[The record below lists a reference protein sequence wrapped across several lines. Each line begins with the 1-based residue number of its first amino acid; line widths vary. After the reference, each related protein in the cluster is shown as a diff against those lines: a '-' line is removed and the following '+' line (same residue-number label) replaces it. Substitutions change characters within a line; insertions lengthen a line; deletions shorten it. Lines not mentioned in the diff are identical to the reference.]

1 MARSIV
7 GASDAAHAAVG
18 SPSLRREGLPQPVVE
33 LCQSL
38 SLEGHQAW
46 LVGGCVRDSLLSQ
59 LSGEASAG
67 TWRAKD
73 WDIATDALP
82 EQVAAIFRRVIP
94 TGIEHGTV
102 TVILHDMNLEVTTL
116 RTERGYVDG
125 RRPDQ
130 IDFVSSIDEDLARR
144 DFTVN
149 AIAFEPRT
157 ERLIDPF
164 DGLGDLSRRRLAAVG
179 DASGRFAE
187 DGLRVLRAAR
197 FVAALEFELAPETAR
212 AIRPSL
218 DTYRRVSP
226 ERIRE
231 EWNKTLL
238 SRRPSRGFFI
248 MHEHGLLAITAPEV
262 DSLSERP
269 ERTASGVS
277 HLTLACH
284 RMDSCPPQPTLRLAA
299 LLRDIAATAASSA
312 DAADALL
319 SRLRYS
325 NSERKQV
332 TRLILHQ
339 ELPLGPLTDAELR
352 RWLRRVGPDIYRDLS
367 AIGRA
372 ELAARSALAGADL
385 ATSLER
391 QLDALSELEQRA
403 TSELARRPP
412 LALSDLAIDG
422 RQLMQNAG
430 YRPGRE
436 IGVTLEALLALVIED
451 PRLNTAEQLLE
462 HARALKPQPPR
473 D

>member
-1 MARSIV
+1 MS
-7 GASDAAHAAVG
+7 GASDGAHATCN
-18 SPSLRREGLPQPVVE
+18 SPSLKRDGLPWPVLE
-33 LCQSL
+33 LCESL
-38 SLEGHQAW
+38 SLKGHQAW
-46 LVGGCVRDSLLSQ
+46 LVGGCVRDSLISQ
-59 LSGEASAG
+59 LSGGAPPGS
-67 TWRAKD
+67 WRAKD

-82 EQVAAIFRRVIP
+82 EQVTRIFRRVIP

-130 IDFVSSIDEDLARR
+130 IDFVGSIEEDLARR

-149 AIAFEPRT
+149 AIAFEPHT

-164 DGLGDLSRRRLAAVG
+164 DGVGDLTRRRLAAVG

-197 FVAALEFELAPETAR
+197 FVAALEFELAPETAS

-218 DTYRRVSP
+218 DTYRRVSA

-238 SRRPSRGFFI
+238 SRRPSRGFSA

-262 DSLSERP
+262 DALC
-269 ERTASGVS
+269 ERTTFGANS
-277 HLTLACH
+277 LTFAFH
-284 RMDSCPPQPTLRLAA
+284 RMDACPAQPDLRLAG
-299 LLRDIAATAASSA
+299 LLKNVAATAAASA
-312 DAADALL
+312 DVADGLL

-332 TRLILHQ
+332 TRLILH
-339 ELPLGPLTDAELR
+339 EDLPLTGSLTDARLR
-352 RWLRRVGPDIYRDLS
+352 RWLRQVGPDIYRELCV
-367 AIGRA
+367 IGHA
-372 ELAARSALAGADL
+372 ELNAREALTAAGPS
-385 ATSLER
+385 TSLER
-391 QLDALSELEQRA
+391 ERGTLSELEQRA
-403 TSELARRPP
+403 SSELARRPP
-412 LALSDLAIDG
+412 LSLSELAIDG
-422 RQLMQNAG
+422 KQLIQNAG

-436 IGVTLEALLALVIED
+436 IGTALETLLGLVIED
-451 PRLNTAEQLLE
+451 PRLNTPDQLLE
-462 HARALKPQPPR
+462 HARVLKLQTPR